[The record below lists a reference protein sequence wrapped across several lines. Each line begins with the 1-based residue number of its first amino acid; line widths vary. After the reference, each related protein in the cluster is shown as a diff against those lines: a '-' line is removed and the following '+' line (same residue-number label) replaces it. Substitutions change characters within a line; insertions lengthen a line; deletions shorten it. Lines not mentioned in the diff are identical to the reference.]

1 MIVKIQLRRG
11 LSSVWSSVNPILS
24 SGEFGYETDSKK
36 LKIGDGISLYN
47 DLDYT
52 LNPELIESLVL
63 QAESARDESEL
74 SAINALAS
82 ENSAITSASEAL
94 ASKDE
99 IVSKIDFTG
108 AVTGDLLERNAVGVY
123 VPKSLQALNKSLT
136 PYLESPL
143 LPYLNPDRLLSDW
156 GNTTDTAS
164 KGQGQSYTLVD
175 GYKSLL
181 MTAFNG
187 TMEFSFAVGS
197 SDSSNFFNF
206 AIMVDADN
214 YYFFRFDR
222 TKLQLSQKIN
232 GVVTLIQTTTITL
245 NGSSRNYM
253 QKITLAWTFDP
264 VNTDRFNFGG
274 RTVNVNF
281 TGIATSAILKK
292 DTVLRLGFLTTT
304 GNINYLITNQ

>member
-82 ENSAITSASEAL
+82 ENAAEL
-94 ASKDE
+94 AKDE
-99 IVSKIDFTG
+99 IISKIDFTG
-108 AVTGDLLERNAVGVY
+108 AITGDLLEQNAVGVY

-143 LPYLNPDRLLSDW
+143 LPYLNPDRLSSDW
-156 GNTTDTAS
+156 GNSTDTAS

-187 TMEFSFAVGS
+187 TMEFSFPVGS

-232 GVVTLIQTTTITL
+232 GVVTLIQTTTIAL
-245 NGSSRNYM
+245 NSTSRNYI
-253 QKITLAWTFDP
+253 QKTTLAWTFDP
-264 VNTDRFNFGG
+264 VNTDRISFGG

-281 TGIATSAILKK
+281 TGSATSAILKR